1 MKQIFAT
8 TGSTSV
14 VAPRREPPD
23 ALVRGR
29 RIELNS
35 RCPKLAAAYN
45 LLIELL
51 APGPVSVSTCVARAR
66 DLEISEATLYAARPR
81 LPIAASRA
89 PWRDG
94 GAYWSLAG
102 DAADAPTSWKPLR
115 PPKPCAG
122 CGKLMAGAHGLR
134 QRCRPCR
141 LALNV
146 ARERKRYASRAL
158 VI

>member
-14 VAPRREPPD
+14 MVQRR
-23 ALVRGR
+23 G
-29 RIELNS
+29 S
-35 RCPKLAAAYN
+35 RCPKLAAAYY
-45 LLIELL
+45 LLSELL
-51 APGPVSVSTCVARAR
+51 ALGPVPVSTCVARAR
-66 DLEISEATLYAARPR
+66 DLETSETTLYAARR

-89 PWRDG
+89 PWRDA

-122 CGKLMAGAHGLR
+122 CGQLMAGAHGLR

-141 LALNV
+141 LALNA